1 MTEKNRNLPTEPKG
15 ELVIR
20 TLAMPAD
27 TNPSGDIFGGWLL
40 CQMDIGGGI
49 AARGI
54 VEDRVTTI
62 AITSMRFWS
71 PVHVG
76 DTVCVHAELLK
87 IGNTSL
93 TFRITAWAVEL
104 YRNRTRRLVTEAEF
118 TYVSIDDN
126 GKPVRIS
133 KEKQAAG
140 VKSTFDLS

>member
-1 MTEKNRNLPTEPKG
+1 MTENNQDLSTEPKG

-54 VEDRVTTI
+54 VEDRVTTV
-62 AITSMRFWS
+62 AVTSMRFWR

-76 DTVCVHAELLK
+76 DTVCVHAELLN

-93 TFRITAWAVEL
+93 TFRITAWAVEP
-104 YRNRTRRLVTEAEF
+104 YRNKKRRLVTEAEF
-118 TYVSIDDN
+118 TYVSIDEN
-126 GKPVRIS
+126 GKPVPIS
-133 KEKQAAG
+133 KENHDAR
-140 VKSTFDLS
+140 